1 MSTLY
6 DEYEENWEIEDE
18 DDLDLEDE
26 DYVDD
31 GFDDYSDDFISEY
44 DIQVSR
50 LSNTIL
56 EVEFDYEE
64 DTPLQYVMDEVS
76 SYIEESK
83 LDFYRIHS
91 MRTETDRD
99 GDNLLIVTFTQ

>member
-6 DEYEENWEIEDE
+6 SYNRDDVEGWEVDDEEEWEIYDEE
-18 DDLDLEDE
+18 DD
-26 DYVDD
+26 DYP
-31 GFDDYSDDFISEY
+31 DDFNFCEY

-99 GDNLLIVTFTQ
+99 GDNLLIVTFVQ